1 MNKHLILA
9 ATLIIPLNSYAADC
23 RYSKDYDFAVDAN
36 DLRELRLNVG
46 SGSLSI
52 EGDSA
57 SSEVRVVATAC
68 AHSNSRLNDLELTH
82 RVRDSDLLIRTEQN
96 SNGSI
101 FSWFDWGN
109 NYAYIDI
116 EISMPQGLALDVDD
130 GSGSVEIYGVSALS
144 LNDGSGSVTI
154 ENIQGD
160 VYVDD
165 GSGAISITGV
175 NGRVSIDDGS
185 GPIRVRDSLEVVVL
199 DDGSGAIDIDSIQGN
214 VDIRNDGSGGISIRE
229 VGGDVEI
236 DDAGSGSVD
245 VREVAGTYINHDD

>member
-1 MNKHLILA
+1 MNKQLILA
-9 ATLIIPLNSYAADC
+9 AALIIPLNSHAADC
-23 RYSKDYDFAVDAN
+23 RYSKDYDFAVDA
-36 DLRELRLNVG
+36 DALRELRLNVG

-57 SSEVRVVATAC
+57 SNEVRVVATAC
-68 AHSNSRLNDLELTH
+68 ADSNNRLNDLELTH

-96 SNGSI
+96 NSGNI
-101 FSWFDWGN
+101 FSWFNWGSS
-109 NYAYIDI
+109 YAYIDI
-116 EISMPQGLALDVDD
+116 EISMPQGLALEVDD
-130 GSGSVEIYGVSALS
+130 GSGAVEIYGVSGLS

-154 ENIQGD
+154 ENMQGD
-160 VYVDD
+160 VSVDD

-175 NGRVSIDDGS
+175 NGRVSIEDGS
-185 GPIRVRDSLEVVVL
+185 GPIRVRDSLEVVVF
-199 DDGSGAIDIDSIQGN
+199 DDGSGKIDIDNIEGN
-214 VDIRNDGSGGISIRE
+214 VEIRNDGSGGISIRA